1 MRLIGLW
8 CKHGDVFS
16 LQVLIGR
23 GLDLLF
29 LLYFASSLFLCF
41 VQFWRL
47 FCLLLVGVNGCEVPP
62 VPIPNTEVKLIRVE
76 DTWLATTRENRSM
89 PASKIKHYFFSAL
102 SLYSSIAQ
110 SVEHAAVNRRVVGS
124 SPTWGATLIYSWND
138 IFTSFQLFSY
148 CG

>member
-29 LLYFASSLFLCF
+29 LSSLYALFLILLPLLCS
-41 VQFWRL
+41 VL
-47 FCLLLVGVNGCEVPP
+47 KALLPLLVGVNGCEVPP

-89 PASKIKHYFFSAL
+89 PA
-102 SLYSSIAQ
+102 
-110 SVEHAAVNRRVVGS
+110 
-124 SPTWGATLIYSWND
+124 
-138 IFTSFQLFSY
+138 
-148 CG
+148 